1 MVTTQGE
8 PSNVTATHGTTE
20 DPHRGRALLSLGLGA
35 LGVVYGDIGTSPLY
49 ALKAC
54 FSPEYGVKPTPE
66 NVLGILSLIFWSLNF
81 VVSVKYLGFIMRANN
96 RGEGGI
102 MALLALLHPGR
113 DTAGRGRLVVGLGLF
128 GAALLYGD
136 GVITPAISVL
146 SAVEG
151 IQVATPALGGWVVP
165 LVAAAI
171 LVALFLFQSRG
182 TARVGAV
189 FGRVMVVWFASIA
202 VLGVRGILLHPNVLR
217 AFNPWYAIEFLGRD
231 GPRGFLILGAIV
243 LVVTGA
249 EALYADMGHFGPR
262 PIRLVWFTVV
272 LPALVLNY
280 FGQGGMLISNPAIAP
295 NPFYGLVP
303 PWALYPMVIVATT
316 AAVVASQA
324 LISGAFSLTRQ
335 AVQLG
340 YSPRV
345 TIQHTSRTEIG
356 QIYLPGVNRTLAVLC
371 VLLVL
376 GFQSSDNL
384 ASAYGIAVT
393 GTMTITTILFCI
405 VARDLWHWS
414 KWQVVGL
421 GALFLA
427 VDLSFLSANLVKIA
441 KGGWFPLL
449 VAAVVYLLMT
459 TWKRG
464 RGIVTDILRDNSLP
478 IKLFLDDIARRRPSR
493 VPGTAVFMTSD
504 PGGAPVVLLH
514 HLKHNKVLHE
524 RVIVMSIGG
533 EEIPQ
538 VQPEDR
544 VELKEFGEG
553 FCQVVAHYGFMES
566 PDIPAVLA
574 SLEVQGVRA
583 RPMETSFYLGRETLL
598 PTGHSKLARW
608 RKKLF
613 ILMARN
619 AQTATVFFNLPPNRV
634 IELGAQIQF

>member
-1 MVTTQGE
+1 
-8 PSNVTATHGTTE
+8 
-20 DPHRGRALLSLGLGA
+20 
-35 LGVVYGDIGTSPLY
+35 
-49 ALKAC
+49 
-54 FSPEYGVKPTPE
+54 
-66 NVLGILSLIFWSLNF
+66 
-81 VVSVKYLGFIMRANN
+81 
-96 RGEGGI
+96 
-102 MALLALLHPGR
+102 
-113 DTAGRGRLVVGLGLF
+113 
-128 GAALLYGD
+128 
-136 GVITPAISVL
+136 
-146 SAVEG
+146 
-151 IQVATPALGGWVVP
+151 
-165 LVAAAI
+165 
-171 LVALFLFQSRG
+171 
-182 TARVGAV
+182 VGAV
-189 FGRVMVVWFASIA
+189 FGRVMVVWFASIT

-217 AFNPWYAIEFLGRD
+217 AINPWYAIEFMGRD
-231 GPRGFLILGAIV
+231 GARGFLILGAIV

-249 EALYADMGHFGPR
+249 EALYADMGHFGKR

-280 FGQGGMLISNPAIAP
+280 FGQGGMLISNPAIAS

-303 PWALYPMVIVATT
+303 SWALYPMVVIATA

-356 QIYLPGVNRTLAVLC
+356 QIYLPGINRTLAVLC
-371 VLLVL
+371 VMLVL
-376 GFQSSDNL
+376 GFRSSDNL

-405 VARDLWHWS
+405 VARHLWHWT
-414 KWQVVGL
+414 WWRVVGL

-427 VDLSFLSANLVKIA
+427 VDLSFLAANLVKVA
-441 KGGWFPLL
+441 NGGWFPLL

-464 RGIVTDILRDNSLP
+464 RDIVTGILRENSLP
-478 IKLFLDDIARRRPSR
+478 IKLFLEDIGRRRPPR
-493 VPGTAVFMTSD
+493 VQGTAVFMTSD

-514 HLKHNKVLHE
+514 HLKHNKVLHQ
-524 RVIVMSIGG
+524 RVIVMSIAG

-538 VQPEDR
+538 VQPGDR
-544 VELKEFGEG
+544 VELKECGEG
-553 FCQVVAHYGFMES
+553 FCQVTGRYGFMES
-566 PDIPAVLA
+566 PDIPGLLA
-574 SLEVQGVRA
+574 SLEVHGVTA
-583 RPMETSFYLGRETLL
+583 KPMETSFYLGRETLL
-598 PTGHSKLARW
+598 PTGQSKLSYW

-619 AQTATVFFNLPPNRV
+619 AQSATAFFNLPPNRV